1 MKKDLIGKGYVA
13 NLDEYEDDGYA
24 LFSEKQ
30 KNNKYS
36 YHSTPLIDLMEVF
49 EKYIGKEIKIEI
61 TLLKKREN
69 NQNGNN

>member
-36 YHSTPLIDLMEVF
+36 YLYLTTH
-49 EKYIGKEIKIEI
+49 
-61 TLLKKREN
+61 
-69 NQNGNN
+69 